1 MVDIEV
7 EQHTPFL
14 VNLFHFALVWYGIF
28 RSPIHFTNKFIPS
41 NVLKLKIRKIKPF
54 IKMFKLRFHLSPIK
68 YSNDSSKY
76 RVYMCVYLHTH
87 IFVSQIRIYIYV
99 NIQYIYIYIY
109 IYIYNDYL
117 LYHIILCIIIIFK
130 KNVIFMFSKENLP
143 MQYNKGGQSL
153 CEIK

>member
-28 RSPIHFTNKFIPS
+28 RGPIHFTNKFIPS
-41 NVLKLKIRKIKPF
+41 NVLKLKIRMIKPF

-99 NIQYIYIYIY
+99 NIQYIIYIYIY
-109 IYIYNDYL
+109 IYIMIIFY
-117 LYHIILCIIIIFK
+117 IILSYVLLLSSKRMLFLCFQK
-130 KNVIFMFSKENLP
+130 KTCLCSITKVDNL
-143 MQYNKGGQSL
+143 YAR
-153 CEIK
+153 